1 MWKAAVVEDEREA
14 AERIAEYLGRFGG
27 ENGETFD
34 VSYYGDAE
42 AFLAGYDPECDI
54 VFMDI
59 QLPDMSGMDAA
70 RALRAVDSEV
80 TLVFVT
86 SMVQYAVSGYE
97 VSALDFIVKPV
108 SYPNF
113 AMKMKRVLR
122 ERRLRAPRSDELS
135 LSGEGGVRRVSV
147 SSVKYIEV
155 VGHHLIFHTFDGDAD
170 VCGALGEM
178 EKTLAGK
185 GFSRCNNCYLVNLRH
200 VSEIRPASCIVGG
213 EEVQISRRR
222 RKAFMDDLTAYVGGA
237 SK

>member
-14 AERIAEYLGRFGG
+14 AERIAEYLGRFGE

-70 RALRAVDSEV
+70 RALHAVDSEV

>member
-14 AERIAEYLGRFGG
+14 AERIADYLGRFGE

>member
-14 AERIAEYLGRFGG
+14 AERIAEYLGRFGE

>member
-1 MWKAAVVEDEREA
+1 MWTAAVVEDEREA
-14 AERIAEYLGRFGG
+14 AERIAEYLGRFGE

>member
-14 AERIAEYLGRFGG
+14 AERIAEYLGRFGE

-70 RALRAVDSEV
+70 RAVRAVDSEV
-80 TLVFVT
+80 TLVCVT

>member
-1 MWKAAVVEDEREA
+1 M
-14 AERIAEYLGRFGG
+14 
-27 ENGETFD
+27 
-34 VSYYGDAE
+34 SYYGDAE

>member
-14 AERIAEYLGRFGG
+14 AERIAEYLGRFGE

-34 VSYYGDAE
+34 GSYYGDAE

>member
-14 AERIAEYLGRFGG
+14 AERIAEYLGRFGE

-213 EEVQISRRR
+213 EEVQLSRRR
-222 RKAFMDDLTAYVGGA
+222 RKPFMDDLTAYVGGA